1 MVKYTPLDTADISR
15 LKHELGYSSEKMAA
29 LASVADGHQWR
40 KYTGGAQP
48 RKVNIHMLFF
58 MAARLSL
65 PPEVLRAIG
74 EKMQAMGAEIDP
86 AALAWPADGA
96 LGVGVE
102 QKAATAPV
110 ASDV

>member
-1 MVKYTPLDTADISR
+1 MVEYIAPSCQDLQL
-15 LKHELGYSSEKMAA
+15 LKHTAGYTGEQMAA
-29 LASVADGHQWR
+29 LASVASAGQWR

-74 EKMQAMGAEIDP
+74 EKMQAMGAGIDP
-86 AALAWPADGA
+86 AALVWPADGA
-96 LGVGVE
+96 SGVGVE